1 VLRAD
6 RRLPPV
12 RHVGVVT
19 GFLWRC
25 VYKETGMLG
34 KIAFLIVALTI
45 GLAAGNES
53 QAQRDTSPSI
63 RAAKP
68 AVKTVA
74 DGTKTAKKR
83 GKARGT
89 SSKQK
94 PAVARHTTRAPKS
107 GKARQAS
114 AQRVQPPRGPT
125 ATPKRKVVAKHK
137 ARPVKAVQTRTATSR
152 KLRPKARTIHTA
164 SRFVR
169 PDRRGGTRYGRM
181 PALPPPS
188 GTGARTLALYNMH
201 TGESLNA
208 TYWRNGR
215 YVQTE
220 LDRLNRFLG
229 DRRTG
234 DHVQMDPALFDVLWR
249 VRREL
254 RSTAAWRV
262 LSGYRS
268 PETNAWLASVSSGVA
283 SDSLHMRGQA
293 IDVML
298 PGRSAG
304 QIRRAARQL
313 GLGGVG
319 YYPRSGFVHL
329 DTGPV
334 RYW

>member
-1 VLRAD
+1 
-6 RRLPPV
+6 
-12 RHVGVVT
+12 
-19 GFLWRC
+19 
-25 VYKETGMLG
+25 MLG
-34 KIAFLIVALTI
+34 KIAFLAVALMI
-45 GLAAGNES
+45 GLAAGNDS
-53 QAQRDTSPSI
+53 RAQTDTSISI

-74 DGTKTAKKR
+74 AGPKANNKR

-89 SSKQK
+89 TSKNK
-94 PAVARHTTRAPKS
+94 PPVVRRST
-107 GKARQAS
+107 QAS
-114 AQRVQPPRGPT
+114 KTTKTRPAAQRVQPPRGPT
-125 ATPKRKVVAKHK
+125 KTAKRAVGTRGK
-137 ARPVKAVQTRTATSR
+137 ARPTKAVQMRTTAGR
-152 KLRPKARTIHTA
+152 KLRPTKARRVQTA
-164 SRFVR
+164 SRLVR
-169 PDRRGGTRYGRM
+169 PDRRGSTRYGRM
-181 PALPPPS
+181 PVLPPPS
-188 GTGARTLALYNMH
+188 GAGARTLSLYNMH

-220 LDRLNRFLG
+220 LDRLNHFLG

-234 DHVQMDPALFDVLWR
+234 EHVQMDPALFDVLWR
-249 VRREL
+249 VRRQL
-254 RSTAAWRV
+254 RSTSAWRV
-262 LSGYRS
+262 LSAYRS

>member
-1 VLRAD
+1 
-6 RRLPPV
+6 
-12 RHVGVVT
+12 
-19 GFLWRC
+19 
-25 VYKETGMLG
+25 MLG
-34 KIAFLIVALTI
+34 KITSLVVALII

-53 QAQRDTSPSI
+53 RAQTDASTSI
-63 RAAKP
+63 RVAKP
-68 AVKTVA
+68 ATKTVA
-74 DGTKTAKKR
+74 ASPKAGNKR

-89 SSKQK
+89 TLKRK
-94 PAVARHTTRAPKS
+94 PPVVRRSAKAPRA
-107 GKARQAS
+107 GKARQPP

-125 ATPKRKVVAKHK
+125 ATPKRTTSANRK
-137 ARPVKAVQTRTATSR
+137 ARPVKAQMRAAASR
-152 KLRPKARTIHTA
+152 KVRPAKARNVHTA

-169 PDRRGGTRYGRM
+169 PDRRGSTRYGRM
-181 PALPPPS
+181 PVLAPPT

-215 YVQTE
+215 YVQAE
-220 LDRLNRFLG
+220 LDRLNHFLG

-234 DHVQMDPALFDVLWR
+234 EHVQMDPAVFDVLWR
-249 VRREL
+249 VRRQL
-254 RSTAAWRV
+254 RSTSSWRV
-262 LSGYRS
+262 LSAYRS

-304 QIRRAARQL
+304 QVRRAARQL

-334 RYW
+334 RHW

>member
-1 VLRAD
+1 
-6 RRLPPV
+6 
-12 RHVGVVT
+12 
-19 GFLWRC
+19 
-25 VYKETGMLG
+25 MLG

-45 GLAAGNES
+45 GLAPGNES
-53 QAQRDTSPSI
+53 RAQRDTSPSI

-68 AVKTVA
+68 AVKTVP
-74 DGTKTAKKR
+74 DSTKTGKKR
-83 GKARGT
+83 GKARGIT
-89 SSKQK
+89 SKNK
-94 PAVARHTTRAPKS
+94 PPVVRRST
-107 GKARQAS
+107 QAS
-114 AQRVQPPRGPT
+114 RATKTGPAAQRVQPPRGPT
-125 ATPKRKVVAKHK
+125 TAAKRTAVTKRK
-137 ARPVKAVQTRTATSR
+137 ARPTRAVQARAAASR
-152 KLRPKARTIHTA
+152 KLRPTKARKVQTA
-164 SRFVR
+164 SRLAR
-169 PDRRGGTRYGRM
+169 PERRGSTRYGRM
-181 PALPPPS
+181 PVLPPPS
-188 GTGARTLALYNMH
+188 GAGARTLSLYNMH

-249 VRREL
+249 VRRQL
-254 RSTAAWRV
+254 RSTSAWRV
-262 LSGYRS
+262 LSAYRS